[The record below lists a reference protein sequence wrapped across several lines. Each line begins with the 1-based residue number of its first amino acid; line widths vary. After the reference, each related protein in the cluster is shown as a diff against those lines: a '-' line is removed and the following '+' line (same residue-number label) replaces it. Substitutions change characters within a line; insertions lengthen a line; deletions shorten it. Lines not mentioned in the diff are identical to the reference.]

1 MGLWGFR
8 TEQKDKL
15 KKHSGAICLIKQR
28 GERERE
34 RERESEARKIK
45 KDDREEKG
53 ERNVP
58 DKRESL
64 SCLSLLL

>member
-15 KKHSGAICLIKQR
+15 RKHSGAICLIQQR
-28 GERERE
+28 RERE

-53 ERNVP
+53 ERETYLIKEKV
-58 DKRESL
+58 
-64 SCLSLLL
+64 CLA